1 MTAKDG
7 NYEGLVTKELRYL
20 RDDITSLYL
29 SISGVYMRYAF
40 EKMCRSV
47 LYNK

>member
-40 EKMCRSV
+40 EKNV
-47 LYNK
+47 